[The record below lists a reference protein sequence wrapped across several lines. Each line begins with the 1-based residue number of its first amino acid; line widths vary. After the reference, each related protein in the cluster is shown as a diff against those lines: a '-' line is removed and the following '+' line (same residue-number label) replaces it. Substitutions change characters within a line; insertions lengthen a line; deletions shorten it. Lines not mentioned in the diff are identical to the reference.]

1 MYQVYNRGAFIF
13 YPGFFQLVVFK
24 GLPIPCGGGAD
35 SLFLLLFL
43 QFVSLN
49 LNFFFVFCFLVSC
62 SSVSLFHRV
71 CMSCLSYQVRSW
83 HCIAVSNWYCASCLL
98 TWQPISIC
106 GAALVR
112 HNLYIFYVRRIGTD
126 TGCARCRRVE
136 RTVWCQEHHTKCF
149 DIFRP
154 CLSV

>member
-49 LNFFFVFCFLVSC
+49 LNFFFVFWFLVL
-62 SSVSLFHRV
+62 LFHYFIEFV
-71 CMSCLSYQVRSW
+71 CHAYRTRYDHGTALLS
-83 HCIAVSNWYCASCLL
+83 
-98 TWQPISIC
+98 PIDIVLP
-106 GAALVR
+106 AYLPD
-112 HNLYIFYVRRIGTD
+112 NLY
-126 TGCARCRRVE
+126 
-136 RTVWCQEHHTKCF
+136 
-149 DIFRP
+149 
-154 CLSV
+154 LSVAQLWYDITCISSTFEESARTLVVQDVDG